1 MSRTSDIQFFS
12 TRFVSKETEAA
23 YQHFEFKRNLR
34 ANVIGISLG
43 IFALFAYIFADSIDS
58 AAPQQSVLIRLGG
71 TILSLA
77 LLSLLLS
84 ERFVRRQDTITTL
97 IVTVLGLSLNAI
109 ISLQP
114 NLDNTYYIGLIQGFI
129 LFSVIFRLDFPGM
142 LFGMTVAL
150 VSFFI
155 VAFSKPD
162 TGAAFLQSTN
172 VFFVYLI
179 CIAGTY
185 FMRRY
190 QRIDFLKTQIINDQ
204 NMQLRGLLK
213 DIQDDHDRKIA
224 AMNML
229 VHFVRT
235 PLHQISGFSDVV
247 LQTLARRT
255 GDEALSAG
263 LDGARYI
270 KNASMDLTEN
280 VNRLLTYHRL
290 DEYEL
295 SDEGEPVNIVDAL
308 SDYLET
314 FEPRISFEKPEAA
327 HTINVNR
334 DVLDVAFQSFAVYY
348 SEAERPVTSIKI
360 SFHVQGDAVGI
371 IFKDDGPPIDN
382 DDFENLTKPLTK
394 IDKYL
399 DVSVAKM
406 PMLLRTV
413 ARAAELLGGGLV
425 CGDVDDNCVFMLH
438 MRDGASTQA
447 TDIKRNFTL
456 AAELLPQ
463 DIAWNTATGA

>member
-1 MSRTSDIQFFS
+1 MKTNVVAIIVGLFGFIAYGGLDYSLWGAQSLVPILARVITS
-12 TRFVSKETEAA
+12 
-23 YQHFEFKRNLR
+23 L
-34 ANVIGISLG
+34 IGLG
-43 IFALFAYIFADSIDS
+43 L
-58 AAPQQSVLIRLGG
+58 
-71 TILSLA
+71 LA
-77 LLSLLLS
+77 LLFVPRMTKSHEALTAIVAGSVGATINFIIYYSGELS
-84 ERFVRRQDTITTL
+84 HAYYVALIQVSIFVCCLVRIGFVKSIAVMATL
-97 IVTVLGLSLNAI
+97 IAG
-109 ISLQP
+109 
-114 NLDNTYYIGLIQGFI
+114 
-129 LFSVIFRLDFPGM
+129 
-142 LFGMTVAL
+142 
-150 VSFFI
+150 FI
-155 VAFSKPD
+155 VAAFPHGQTEEATLQLFILLSMGVVIAFSSY
-162 TGAAFLQSTN
+162 FLQ
-172 VFFVYLI
+172 
-179 CIAGTY
+179 
-185 FMRRY
+185 RY
-190 QRIDFLKTQIINDQ
+190 RRIDFIKTQIINDQ